1 VREEGAGH
9 AVVPYY
15 ETPARPPCLD
25 AVMDMDFTTKSV
37 VQPGKKPEKGK
48 GKKTNKKQKAEKPV
62 KLQRASFKRPP
73 PGRTEVKKFTKERP
87 LSSSWDDILLA
98 GLPVAAYPQSESRG
112 AKVYSVQSK
121 SGIQHSNTS

>member
-15 ETPARPPCLD
+15 EPPAKPSCLD
-25 AVMDMDFTTKSV
+25 DVMDMEFTTKSV
-37 VQPGKKPEKGK
+37 VQPGKIPAKRK
-48 GKKTNKKQKAEKPV
+48 GKKAAKKNQAKKG
-62 KLQRASFKRPP
+62 RASFKRPP
-73 PGRTEVKKFTKERP
+73 PGRTEVKGFAKVRL

-112 AKVYSVQSK
+112 AKVYSVHSK
-121 SGIQHSNTS
+121 SGIQHSNTF